1 MGYSKLLETEKERG
15 NAKPPIKSANGN
27 LSKAVQ
33 VLKTEGIILLYIKIM
48 LTKLKLFASF

>member
-1 MGYSKLLETEKERG
+1 MQK
-15 NAKPPIKSANGN
+15 NPIKCANSN

-48 LTKLKLFASF
+48 LIKFKLFASF